1 MERMNRLEERY
12 LTLARLHF
20 GQSSEK
26 LSTIEANSHISFDP
40 LTNTVTEEKECSSKE
55 TPKQATTDTSST
67 KQRKT
72 GSRVNHKGRNGF
84 PSRLTRHTIEHDV
97 PAHQKICNECGSF
110 LSLIGYEEREQL
122 ETSIEQYSV
131 LLHKRRKYACK
142 NKNCCGGTIVTAP
155 MPAEPIEKGSA
166 GSNLLA
172 EVIVGKYV
180 DHMPLY
186 RLEKRFARKGITLNR
201 STLWSWINR
210 STTLLEPLVNAMID
224 DQQKATH
231 LFSDE
236 TTIPTLWAQIP
247 ENKGKQAKINYFWV
261 YTSLLNDDKNHPI
274 VIYRFCEGRGSEY
287 PTAFLTNFRGYL
299 QVDAYSGYNPL
310 FNPTWDELEKA
321 YVRWCIE
328 VACWGHA
335 RRYFVDAAKNNNQ
348 SIAHDVLVLISTLYK
363 YESDFKKE
371 KLSFDEIKAKR
382 QELSLPKLNEISTW
396 LTKHAPQTAPKSTLG
411 KAMGYARS
419 NWDALNVYLTDG
431 RLEID
436 NTRSERNMK
445 GVAVGRKNYL
455 FVASNRGGLAAA
467 IAYTLVET
475 CRQNDV
481 DPEVY
486 LADVLQRISTH
497 PNARIHELL
506 PYHWK
511 PPINTGDMASVDGQK
526 AA

>member
-55 TPKQATTDTSST
+55 QTTTDTSST
-67 KQRKT
+67 QQRKT

-201 STLWSWINR
+201 STLWSWIDR
-210 STTLLEPLVNAMID
+210 STILLEPLVNAMID

-274 VIYRFCEGRGSEY
+274 VIYRFCEGRGS
-287 PTAFLTNFRGYL
+287 
-299 QVDAYSGYNPL
+299 
-310 FNPTWDELEKA
+310 
-321 YVRWCIE
+321 
-328 VACWGHA
+328 
-335 RRYFVDAAKNNNQ
+335 
-348 SIAHDVLVLISTLYK
+348 
-363 YESDFKKE
+363 
-371 KLSFDEIKAKR
+371 
-382 QELSLPKLNEISTW
+382 
-396 LTKHAPQTAPKSTLG
+396 
-411 KAMGYARS
+411 
-419 NWDALNVYLTDG
+419 
-431 RLEID
+431 
-436 NTRSERNMK
+436 
-445 GVAVGRKNYL
+445 
-455 FVASNRGGLAAA
+455 
-467 IAYTLVET
+467 
-475 CRQNDV
+475 
-481 DPEVY
+481 
-486 LADVLQRISTH
+486 
-497 PNARIHELL
+497 
-506 PYHWK
+506 
-511 PPINTGDMASVDGQK
+511 
-526 AA
+526 